1 MAASHVGHL
10 RFTFRGDNSSAAPS
24 LYSILIEATRP
35 SVITS
40 TPTNVTFPKG
50 QVTISPSSNK
60 ESSSSSVV
68 DIHGYTNERQDW
80 IITPTSIAPHAEK
93 FKGYFWARI
102 SSQSRGGGGGAA
114 ARVAEYGIV
123 NNLTVNSGLREGDG
137 SLLSAYVLFSPAGGE
152 GEEETVI
159 DVRVG
164 TSLISESAA
173 RSHIEAETPQ
183 ASSLED
189 TARVVRERWVE
200 KLDRIVVEGASESQK
215 EVFYTAVFH
224 SLTVSAQVSVASPCH
239 GKRSRSTP
247 MIRLRMECTGVDTTG
262 GFTKPQSLTLA
273 TPSG

>member
-1 MAASHVGHL
+1 MCPVFERLIGADDLGKASHVGHL
-10 RFTFRGDNSSAAPS
+10 RFTFSGPR

-35 SVITS
+35 SVVTS
-40 TPTNVTFPKG
+40 TPTNVTFPNGK
-50 QVTISPSSNK
+50 VTVTSNNH
-60 ESSSSSVV
+60 V
-68 DIHGYTNERQDW
+68 DIHGYTDERQDG
-80 IITPTSIAPHAEK
+80 IITPTSIARHAEQ

-102 SSQSRGGGGGAA
+102 SSQSRGGGAAAA

-137 SLLSAYVLFSPAGGE
+137 LLLSAYVLFSPAGGE

-200 KLDRIVVEGASESQK
+200 KLDRIVVEGASEPQK